1 MTLVVFAPSAL
12 TLFELVFRTP
22 NPSRCDVGMTTSC
35 TGTDWPPGKHV
46 GMDWLSRRTTEVLL
60 MSEKITPATFL
71 SIVAPTG
78 SVRNVAF
85 NVSGGNLGAKHAG
98 NALID
103 YSGMSVASILAYAD
117 DNRVIALQRPLRL
130 FTDEELKKHLVNPIK
145 IHATA
150 CGAKIVTDVERIAAL
165 IRAGM
170 PEPLAKLSV
179 TDPTK
184 FAALMDA
191 ASGK

>member
-1 MTLVVFAPSAL
+1 
-12 TLFELVFRTP
+12 
-22 NPSRCDVGMTTSC
+22 
-35 TGTDWPPGKHV
+35 
-46 GMDWLSRRTTEVLL
+46 
-60 MSEKITPATFL
+60 MSEKTTPAAFL
-71 SIVAPTG
+71 SLVAPTG
-78 SVRNVAF
+78 TVRNVAF

-98 NALID
+98 NALVD

-130 FTDEELKKHLVNPIK
+130 FSDDELRKHLANPIR

-150 CGAKIVTDVERIAAL
+150 CGSKIVTDAERIAAL

-170 PEPLAKLSV
+170 PEPLARLSV

-184 FAALMDA
+184 FAALMDV